1 MYLIKSF
8 TRITVNSHV
17 QPSNEKMLMY
27 WRIEAWC
34 NHSTMPAVLPR
45 LQGTQAQD
53 ASQLHL
59 RFYLAILQTCT
70 PIWRSKL
77 VNLIN
82 LPFCYVGCFTR
93 LQDTSKRITE
103 HSLRN
108 NHPHSEPIQWKKL
121 LNVECQLWNC
131 AKFPTLKHGN
141 SRYHLSVLFRYL
153 LNKSRE
159 HLTLTRKEKTI
170 RAIQIHS
177 KLQKNIDRKGYES
190 LFMARCTCKYAWSA
204 ECRHLKQ
211 SQQHCFHAGK
221 ESSNESRTNVKAY
234 NSRNLFIDPRQVFEE
249 ATRAQIQL
257 MWLQP
262 TYKDFACYISKYT
275 IYSLADLQVATQR
288 SSQLPYRI

>member
-8 TRITVNSHV
+8 TRIRVNSHV

-34 NHSTMPAVLPR
+34 NHGTMPAVLSR

-70 PIWRSKL
+70 PIWQSKL
-77 VNLIN
+77 ENLIN

-159 HLTLTRKEKTI
+159 HLILTRKEKTI
-170 RAIQIHS
+170 CAIQIHS

-190 LFMARCTCKYAWSA
+190 LFWHGAHASMHEVQNAGTWNNPNSTASMQAR
-204 ECRHLKQ
+204 
-211 SQQHCFHAGK
+211 
-221 ESSNESRTNVKAY
+221 
-234 NSRNLFIDPRQVFEE
+234 
-249 ATRAQIQL
+249 RAQMRAEQ
-257 MWLQP
+257 
-262 TYKDFACYISKYT
+262 TSKLT
-275 IYSLADLQVATQR
+275 IPETSLLILVRFLRRQQGPRYSSCGFNPHTR
-288 SSQLPYRI
+288 TLPVT